1 MGMLT
6 GLFSPSSGTAYING
20 YDIRNNINAVRGS
33 LGLCPQHNVLFN
45 ELTVREHIVF
55 FTKLKG
61 INDKKEIESQ
71 IKKYVTLL
79 GLEPKM
85 NAQSSTLSGGM
96 KRKLSIGIALCG
108 NSKIV
113 MCDEPTSGKKLN

>member
-6 GLFSPSSGTAYING
+6 GLFSPTSGTAYING

-61 INDKKEIESQ
+61 IKDKKEIEGQ

-113 MCDEPTSGKKLN
+113 MCDEPTSGK